1 MFFVKFVLFLLGF
14 SEVDGVVHRCLRV
27 LGEITL
33 VATADLFFCVPVL
46 FQFFLLPN
54 FFLVLVYIFFELF
67 VD

>member
-33 VATADLFFCVPVL
+33 VATADLFFLRASAVPV
-46 FQFFLLPN
+46 FFLLPN
-54 FFLVLVYIFFELF
+54 FFWCWFIFF
-67 VD
+67 